1 MIKNLKARRLSRII
15 TEKYK
20 KLDKCDKIKIIK
32 KIINKKKKTKLINR
46 SDIMT
51 IVKPSTLPGF
61 MELLPKDQIL
71 FNEMKDIIRKNFEKH
86 GFLPI
91 DTPVIEKSEVLLA
104 KGGGETE
111 KQIYRFSK
119 GDTDMSLRFD
129 LTVPLARYTVEH
141 MNDLSFPFK
150 RYQIGKVYRGEK
162 AQKGRFREFYQ
173 CDIDTIGMGELS
185 LVNDAEFP
193 VVIFH
198 TFKDLGF
205 TDFTIHLNNRKI
217 LKGFF
222 SSLGIE
228 DSMNVLRTV
237 DKLDKIGEEKVL
249 EELGENGIGRDSGEK
264 ILEFIKIDGTVD
276 EILEQLKD
284 LKIEDEIFQEGLD
297 ELTQVIGYMRDFGID
312 EDCFDIDLK
321 IARGLDYYTGTVYE
335 TTLDNYPKIGSVCSG
350 GRYEDLASYYTD
362 KTLPGVGISI
372 GLSRLFYQLNEA
384 KIISSEEKSLVDLLI
399 IPMDDCVHDGI
410 KLLNELREKGVR
422 VSVYTEFAKL
432 KKKFKY
438 ADQTKV
444 DYVIVLGEEEIKSR
458 KYSLKDM
465 KTGDQVDVTFDE
477 LVERF
482 KK

>member
-1 MIKNLKARRLSRII
+1 
-15 TEKYK
+15 
-20 KLDKCDKIKIIK
+20 
-32 KIINKKKKTKLINR
+32 
-46 SDIMT
+46 MT

-71 FNEMKDIIRKNFEKH
+71 FNEMKDIIRKNYEKH

-104 KGGGETE
+104 KGGGDTE

-222 SSLGIE
+222 ASLGIE

-237 DKLDKIGEEKVL
+237 DKLDKIGEESVL
-249 EELGENGIGRDSGEK
+249 KELGENGIGRNSGEK
-264 ILEFIKIDGTVD
+264 ILEFIKIKGTVD
-276 EILEQLKD
+276 EILEQLRE

-297 ELTQVIGYMRDFGID
+297 ELTQVIAYMRDFGIE

-399 IPMDDCVHDGI
+399 IPMDDYIHDGI
-410 KLLNELREKGVR
+410 KLLSELREKGVR

-444 DYVIVLGEEEIKSR
+444 DYVIVLGEEEIKTR

-465 KTGDQVDVTFDE
+465 KTGDQEEVTFDE
-477 LVERF
+477 LVDRF

>member
-1 MIKNLKARRLSRII
+1 
-15 TEKYK
+15 
-20 KLDKCDKIKIIK
+20 
-32 KIINKKKKTKLINR
+32 
-46 SDIMT
+46 MT

-237 DKLDKIGEEKVL
+237 DKLDKIGEESVL

-264 ILEFIKIDGTVD
+264 ILEFIKIKGTVD
-276 EILEQLKD
+276 EILEQLRE

-297 ELTQVIGYMRDFGID
+297 ELTQVVGYMRDFGID

-335 TTLDNYPKIGSVCSG
+335 TTLENYPKIGSVCSG

-362 KTLPGVGISI
+362 KALPGVGISI

-399 IPMDDCVHDGI
+399 IPMDDCIHDGI
-410 KLLNELREKGVR
+410 KLLSELRERGIR

-444 DYVIVLGEEEIKSR
+444 DYVIVLGEEEIKTR

-465 KTGDQVDVTFDE
+465 KTGDQEEVTFDE

-482 KK
+482 RK

>member
-1 MIKNLKARRLSRII
+1 
-15 TEKYK
+15 
-20 KLDKCDKIKIIK
+20 
-32 KIINKKKKTKLINR
+32 
-46 SDIMT
+46 MT

-237 DKLDKIGEEKVL
+237 DKLDKIGEESVL

-264 ILEFIKIDGTVD
+264 ILEFIKIKGTVD
-276 EILEQLKD
+276 EILEQLRE
-284 LKIEDEIFQEGLD
+284 LKIEDEIFLEGLD
-297 ELTQVIGYMRDFGID
+297 ELTQVVGYMRDFGID

-362 KTLPGVGISI
+362 KALPGVGISI

-399 IPMDDCVHDGI
+399 IPMDDCIHDGI
-410 KLLNELREKGVR
+410 KLLSELREKGVR

-444 DYVIVLGEEEIKSR
+444 DYVIVLGEEEIKTR

-465 KTGDQVDVTFDE
+465 RSGDQEEVTFDE

>member
-1 MIKNLKARRLSRII
+1 
-15 TEKYK
+15 
-20 KLDKCDKIKIIK
+20 
-32 KIINKKKKTKLINR
+32 
-46 SDIMT
+46 MT

-237 DKLDKIGEEKVL
+237 DKLDKIGEESVL

-264 ILEFIKIDGTVD
+264 ILKFIKIKGSVD
-276 EILEQLKD
+276 EILEQLRE

-297 ELTQVIGYMRDFGID
+297 ELTQVVGYMRDFGID

-362 KTLPGVGISI
+362 KVLPGVGISI

-399 IPMDDCVHDGI
+399 IPMDDCIHDGI
-410 KLLNELREKGVR
+410 KLLSELREKGVR

-444 DYVIVLGEEEIKSR
+444 DYVIVLGEEEIKTR

-465 KTGDQVDVTFDE
+465 KTGDQEEVTFDE
-477 LVERF
+477 LVDRF

>member
-1 MIKNLKARRLSRII
+1 
-15 TEKYK
+15 
-20 KLDKCDKIKIIK
+20 
-32 KIINKKKKTKLINR
+32 
-46 SDIMT
+46 MT

-276 EILEQLKD
+276 EILEQLRD
-284 LKIEDEIFQEGLD
+284 LTIEDEIFQEGLD

-410 KLLNELREKGVR
+410 KLLSELREKGVR

-458 KYSLKDM
+458 KYSLKNM
-465 KTGDQVDVTFDE
+465 HSGDQEEVTFDE

>member
-1 MIKNLKARRLSRII
+1 
-15 TEKYK
+15 
-20 KLDKCDKIKIIK
+20 
-32 KIINKKKKTKLINR
+32 
-46 SDIMT
+46 MT

-104 KGGGETE
+104 KGGGDTE

-222 SSLGIE
+222 ASLGIE

-237 DKLDKIGEEKVL
+237 DKLDKIGEESVL
-249 EELGENGIGRDSGEK
+249 KELGENGIGRDSGEK
-264 ILEFIKIDGTVD
+264 ILEFIKIKGTVD
-276 EILEQLKD
+276 EILEQLRE

-297 ELTQVIGYMRDFGID
+297 ELTQVIAYMRDFGID

-399 IPMDDCVHDGI
+399 IPMDDCIHDGI
-410 KLLNELREKGVR
+410 KLLSELREKGVR

-444 DYVIVLGEEEIKSR
+444 DYVIVLGEEEIKNR

-465 KTGDQVDVTFDE
+465 KTGDQEEVTFDE
-477 LVERF
+477 LVDRF

>member
-1 MIKNLKARRLSRII
+1 
-15 TEKYK
+15 
-20 KLDKCDKIKIIK
+20 
-32 KIINKKKKTKLINR
+32 
-46 SDIMT
+46 MT

-276 EILEQLKD
+276 EILEQLID
-284 LKIEDEIFQEGLD
+284 LTIEDEIFQEGLD

-399 IPMDDCVHDGI
+399 IPMDDCIHDGI
-410 KLLNELREKGVR
+410 KLLSELREKGVR

-444 DYVIVLGEEEIKSR
+444 DYVIVLGEEEIKTR

-465 KTGDQVDVTFDE
+465 KTGDQEEVTFDE

>member
-1 MIKNLKARRLSRII
+1 
-15 TEKYK
+15 
-20 KLDKCDKIKIIK
+20 
-32 KIINKKKKTKLINR
+32 
-46 SDIMT
+46 MT

-237 DKLDKIGEEKVL
+237 DKLDKIGEESVL

-264 ILEFIKIDGTVD
+264 ILEFIKIKGTVD
-276 EILEQLKD
+276 EILEQLRA
-284 LKIEDEIFQEGLD
+284 LKIDDEIFQEGLD
-297 ELTQVIGYMRDFGID
+297 ELTQVVGYMRDFGID

-362 KTLPGVGISI
+362 KALPGVGISI

-399 IPMDDCVHDGI
+399 IPMDDCIHDGI
-410 KLLNELREKGVR
+410 KLLSELREKGVR

-444 DYVIVLGEEEIKSR
+444 DYVIVLGEEEIKTR

-465 KTGDQVDVTFDE
+465 KTGDQEEVTFDE

>member
-1 MIKNLKARRLSRII
+1 
-15 TEKYK
+15 
-20 KLDKCDKIKIIK
+20 
-32 KIINKKKKTKLINR
+32 
-46 SDIMT
+46 MT

-237 DKLDKIGEEKVL
+237 DKLDKIGEESVL

-264 ILEFIKIDGTVD
+264 ILEFIKIKGTVD
-276 EILEQLKD
+276 EILEQLRG

-297 ELTQVIGYMRDFGID
+297 ELTQVVGYMRDFGID

-362 KTLPGVGISI
+362 KALPGVGISI

-399 IPMDDCVHDGI
+399 IPMDDCIHDGI
-410 KLLNELREKGVR
+410 KLLSELREKGVR

-444 DYVIVLGEEEIKSR
+444 DYVIVLGEEEIKTR
-458 KYSLKDM
+458 KYSLKNM
-465 KTGDQVDVTFDE
+465 HSGDQEEVTFDE

>member
-1 MIKNLKARRLSRII
+1 
-15 TEKYK
+15 
-20 KLDKCDKIKIIK
+20 
-32 KIINKKKKTKLINR
+32 
-46 SDIMT
+46 MT

-228 DSMNVLRTV
+228 DSMNALRTV
-237 DKLDKIGEEKVL
+237 DKLDKIGEESVL

-264 ILEFIKIDGTVD
+264 ILEFIKIRGSVD
-276 EILEQLKD
+276 EIFEQLRE

-297 ELTQVIGYMRDFGID
+297 ELTQVVGYMRDFGID

-362 KTLPGVGISI
+362 KALPGVGISI

-399 IPMDDCVHDGI
+399 IPMDDCIHDGI
-410 KLLNELREKGVR
+410 KLLSELREKGVR

-444 DYVIVLGEEEIKSR
+444 DYVIVLGEEEIKTR
-458 KYSLKDM
+458 KYSLKNM
-465 KTGDQVDVTFDE
+465 HSGDQEEVTFDE
-477 LVERF
+477 LVDRF

>member
-1 MIKNLKARRLSRII
+1 
-15 TEKYK
+15 
-20 KLDKCDKIKIIK
+20 
-32 KIINKKKKTKLINR
+32 
-46 SDIMT
+46 MT

-237 DKLDKIGEEKVL
+237 DKLDKIGEESVL

-264 ILEFIKIDGTVD
+264 ILEFIKIKGTVD
-276 EILEQLKD
+276 EILEQLRD

-297 ELTQVIGYMRDFGID
+297 ELTQVVGYMRDFGID

-362 KTLPGVGISI
+362 KALPGVGISI

-399 IPMDDCVHDGI
+399 IPMDDCIHDGI
-410 KLLNELREKGVR
+410 KLLSELREKGVR

-444 DYVIVLGEEEIKSR
+444 DYVIVLGEEEIKTR

-465 KTGDQVDVTFDE
+465 RSGDQEEVTFDE
-477 LVERF
+477 LVDRF

>member
-1 MIKNLKARRLSRII
+1 
-15 TEKYK
+15 
-20 KLDKCDKIKIIK
+20 
-32 KIINKKKKTKLINR
+32 
-46 SDIMT
+46 MT

-129 LTVPLARYTVEH
+129 LSVPLARYTVEH

-237 DKLDKIGEEKVL
+237 DKLDKIGEESVL

-264 ILEFIKIDGTVD
+264 ILEFIKIKGTVD
-276 EILEQLKD
+276 EILEQLRA

-297 ELTQVIGYMRDFGID
+297 ELTQVVGYMRDFGID

-362 KTLPGVGISI
+362 KVLPGVGISI

-399 IPMDDCVHDGI
+399 IPMDDCIHDGI
-410 KLLNELREKGVR
+410 KLLSELREKGVR

-444 DYVIVLGEEEIKSR
+444 DYVIVLGEEEIKTR
-458 KYSLKDM
+458 KYSLKNM
-465 KTGDQVDVTFDE
+465 HSGDQEEVTFDE

>member
-1 MIKNLKARRLSRII
+1 
-15 TEKYK
+15 
-20 KLDKCDKIKIIK
+20 
-32 KIINKKKKTKLINR
+32 
-46 SDIMT
+46 MT

-237 DKLDKIGEEKVL
+237 DKLDKIGDESVL

-264 ILEFIKIDGTVD
+264 ILEFIKIKGTVD
-276 EILEQLKD
+276 EIFEQLRE

-297 ELTQVIGYMRDFGID
+297 ELTQVVGYMRDFGID

-362 KTLPGVGISI
+362 KVLPGVGISI

-399 IPMDDCVHDGI
+399 IPMDDCIHDGI
-410 KLLNELREKGVR
+410 KLLSELREKGVR

-444 DYVIVLGEEEIKSR
+444 DYVIVLGEEEIKTR

-465 KTGDQVDVTFDE
+465 KTGDQEEVTFDE
-477 LVERF
+477 LVDRF

>member
-1 MIKNLKARRLSRII
+1 
-15 TEKYK
+15 
-20 KLDKCDKIKIIK
+20 
-32 KIINKKKKTKLINR
+32 
-46 SDIMT
+46 MT

-276 EILEQLKD
+276 EILEQLID
-284 LKIEDEIFQEGLD
+284 LTIEDEIFQEGLD

-410 KLLNELREKGVR
+410 KLLSELREKGVR

-465 KTGDQVDVTFDE
+465 KTGDQEEVTFNE

-482 KK
+482 KR

>member
-1 MIKNLKARRLSRII
+1 
-15 TEKYK
+15 
-20 KLDKCDKIKIIK
+20 
-32 KIINKKKKTKLINR
+32 
-46 SDIMT
+46 MT

-173 CDIDTIGMGELS
+173 CDIDTIGIGELS

-228 DSMNVLRTV
+228 DSMNALRTV
-237 DKLDKIGEEKVL
+237 DKLDKIGEESVL

-264 ILEFIKIDGTVD
+264 ILEFIKIKGSVD
-276 EILEQLKD
+276 EILEQLRA

-297 ELTQVIGYMRDFGID
+297 ELTQVVGYMRDFGID

-362 KTLPGVGISI
+362 KALPGVGISI

-399 IPMDDCVHDGI
+399 IPMDDCIHDGI
-410 KLLNELREKGVR
+410 KLLSELREKGVR

-444 DYVIVLGEEEIKSR
+444 DYVIVLGEEEIKTR
-458 KYSLKDM
+458 KYSLKNM
-465 KTGDQVDVTFDE
+465 RSGDQEEVTFDE

>member
-1 MIKNLKARRLSRII
+1 
-15 TEKYK
+15 
-20 KLDKCDKIKIIK
+20 
-32 KIINKKKKTKLINR
+32 
-46 SDIMT
+46 MT

-237 DKLDKIGEEKVL
+237 DKLDKIGEESVL

-264 ILEFIKIDGTVD
+264 ILEFIKIKGSVD
-276 EILEQLKD
+276 EIFEQLRE

-297 ELTQVIGYMRDFGID
+297 ELTQVVGYMRDFGID

-362 KTLPGVGISI
+362 KALPGVGISI

-399 IPMDDCVHDGI
+399 IPMDDCIHDGI
-410 KLLNELREKGVR
+410 KLLSELREKGVR

-444 DYVIVLGEEEIKSR
+444 DYVIVLGEEEIKTR
-458 KYSLKDM
+458 KYSLKNM
-465 KTGDQVDVTFDE
+465 HSGDQEEVTFDE
-477 LVERF
+477 LVDRF

>member
-1 MIKNLKARRLSRII
+1 
-15 TEKYK
+15 
-20 KLDKCDKIKIIK
+20 
-32 KIINKKKKTKLINR
+32 
-46 SDIMT
+46 MT

-237 DKLDKIGEEKVL
+237 DKLDKIGEESVL

-264 ILEFIKIDGTVD
+264 ILEFIKIKGTVD
-276 EILEQLKD
+276 EILEQLRE

-297 ELTQVIGYMRDFGID
+297 ELTQVVGYMRDFGID

-362 KTLPGVGISI
+362 KALPGVGISI

-399 IPMDDCVHDGI
+399 IPMDDCIHDGI
-410 KLLNELREKGVR
+410 KLLSELREKGVR

-444 DYVIVLGEEEIKSR
+444 DYVIVLGEEEIKTR
-458 KYSLKDM
+458 KYSLKNM
-465 KTGDQVDVTFDE
+465 HSGDQEEVTFDE

-482 KK
+482 KR

>member
-249 EELGENGIGRDSGEK
+249 EELEENGIGRDSGEK

-276 EILEQLKD
+276 EILEQLRD

-465 KTGDQVDVTFDE
+465 KTGDQEEVTFDE

>member
-1 MIKNLKARRLSRII
+1 
-15 TEKYK
+15 
-20 KLDKCDKIKIIK
+20 
-32 KIINKKKKTKLINR
+32 
-46 SDIMT
+46 
-51 IVKPSTLPGF
+51 
-61 MELLPKDQIL
+61 
-71 FNEMKDIIRKNFEKH
+71 
-86 GFLPI
+86 
-91 DTPVIEKSEVLLA
+91 
-104 KGGGETE
+104 
-111 KQIYRFSK
+111 
-119 GDTDMSLRFD
+119 
-129 LTVPLARYTVEH
+129 

-237 DKLDKIGEEKVL
+237 DKLDKIGEESVL

-264 ILEFIKIDGTVD
+264 ILEFIKIKGSVD
-276 EILEQLKD
+276 EILEQLRD
-284 LKIEDEIFQEGLD
+284 LKIKDEIFQEGLD
-297 ELTQVIGYMRDFGID
+297 ELTQVVGYMRDFGID

-362 KTLPGVGISI
+362 KTL
-372 GLSRLFYQLNEA
+372 
-384 KIISSEEKSLVDLLI
+384 SLI
-399 IPMDDCVHDGI
+399 HI
-410 KLLNELREKGVR
+410 
-422 VSVYTEFAKL
+422 
-432 KKKFKY
+432 
-438 ADQTKV
+438 
-444 DYVIVLGEEEIKSR
+444 
-458 KYSLKDM
+458 
-465 KTGDQVDVTFDE
+465 
-477 LVERF
+477 
-482 KK
+482 

>member
-1 MIKNLKARRLSRII
+1 
-15 TEKYK
+15 
-20 KLDKCDKIKIIK
+20 
-32 KIINKKKKTKLINR
+32 
-46 SDIMT
+46 MT

-237 DKLDKIGEEKVL
+237 DKLDKIGEESVL

-264 ILEFIKIDGTVD
+264 ILEFIKIKGSVD
-276 EILEQLKD
+276 EIFEQLRE
-284 LKIEDEIFQEGLD
+284 LKIEDEIFQEGFD
-297 ELTQVIGYMRDFGID
+297 ELTQVVGYMRDFGID

-362 KTLPGVGISI
+362 KALPGVGISI

-399 IPMDDCVHDGI
+399 IPMDDCIHDGI
-410 KLLNELREKGVR
+410 KLLSELREKGVR

-444 DYVIVLGEEEIKSR
+444 DYVIVLGEEEIKTR

-465 KTGDQVDVTFDE
+465 KTGDQEEVTFDE

>member
-1 MIKNLKARRLSRII
+1 
-15 TEKYK
+15 
-20 KLDKCDKIKIIK
+20 
-32 KIINKKKKTKLINR
+32 
-46 SDIMT
+46 MT

-237 DKLDKIGEEKVL
+237 DKLDKIGEESVL

-264 ILEFIKIDGTVD
+264 ILEFIKIKGTVD
-276 EILEQLKD
+276 EILEQLRA

-297 ELTQVIGYMRDFGID
+297 ELTQVVGYMRDFGID

-362 KTLPGVGISI
+362 KALPGVGISI

-399 IPMDDCVHDGI
+399 IPMDDCIHDGI
-410 KLLNELREKGVR
+410 KLLSELREKGVR

-444 DYVIVLGEEEIKSR
+444 DYVIVLGEEEIKTR
-458 KYSLKDM
+458 KYSLKNM
-465 KTGDQVDVTFDE
+465 HSGDQEEVTFDE
-477 LVERF
+477 LVDRF